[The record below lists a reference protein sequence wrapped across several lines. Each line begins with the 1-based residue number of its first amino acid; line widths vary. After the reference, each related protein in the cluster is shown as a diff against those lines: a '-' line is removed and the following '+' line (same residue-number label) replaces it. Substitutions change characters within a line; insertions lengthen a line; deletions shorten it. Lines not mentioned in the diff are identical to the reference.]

1 MENTI
6 PTAEIA
12 DSAQEPLP
20 VLVVDDDDLF
30 LKYCNR
36 VIDDRSFAVHM
47 AEDGHEAFE
56 KVQQRDY
63 GVILLDV
70 AMPHMDGITCL
81 KRLQERGCGAVKII
95 VTGEA
100 MCRRLS
106 KR

>member
-1 MENTI
+1 
-6 PTAEIA
+6 
-12 DSAQEPLP
+12 
-20 VLVVDDDDLF
+20 
-30 LKYCNR
+30 
-36 VIDDRSFAVHM
+36 M

-56 KVQQRDY
+56 KMQQRDY